1 MDELEK
7 PEKRPLARHPP
18 ISDDYAKGT
27 TEIGVASAYMRLK
40 PHQRAY
46 IDTWIKT
53 GDIEQ
58 ALEAAGRSP
67 KSRITAWT
75 WLDRNPD
82 FTAAIVERCEQLREF
97 APEHIASMSEVLR
110 ELTYL
115 MRHGS
120 DESTRLK
127 AALALAKH
135 YNPRLNATTLNI
147 DLKALLEEAE
157 KVSVSTQERTLPS
170 R

>member
-1 MDELEK
+1 
-7 PEKRPLARHPP
+7 
-18 ISDDYAKGT
+18 
-27 TEIGVASAYMRLK
+27 
-40 PHQRAY
+40 
-46 IDTWIKT
+46 
-53 GDIEQ
+53 
-58 ALEAAGRSP
+58 
-67 KSRITAWT
+67 
-75 WLDRNPD
+75 
-82 FTAAIVERCEQLREF
+82 
-97 APEHIASMSEVLR
+97 MSEVLR